1 MEQLSDSELVTF
13 YRKGHDGALAI
24 LIQRHLPS
32 VYRFL
37 YRMVGDSHHAE
48 DLAQETFLKAWKNIS
63 KFDPTKSFKTWVF
76 SIAKNTAIDWLR
88 KKHPVS
94 FSDLEP
100 DEMPDM
106 ADSIPDEQPLAPE
119 ILERAE
125 TAKMIEEA
133 LTKIPPKARSIVLM
147 HQMEDMTFKEISE
160 ATGEPINTVKSRYRR
175 ALHALKEIL
184 AEGT

>member
-1 MEQLSDSELVTF
+1 MQQLSDTHLVALI
-13 YRKGHDGALAI
+13 RKGQNAALGV

-94 FSDLEP
+94 FSDIEH
-100 DEMPDM
+100 DEMPDL
-106 ADSIPDEQPLAPE
+106 ADTIPDEQPLAPE

-147 HQMEDMTFKEISE
+147 HYTEDMTFKEISE
-160 ATGEPINTVKSRYRR
+160 AIGEPINTVKSRYRR
-175 ALHALKEIL
+175 ALHTLREIL
-184 AEGT
+184 TKES